1 MLNWQENIDLAHLNT
16 FGVPASARYFVRAE
30 SADAAIK
37 SYRYAMQQKLP
48 VLVLGGGSNVLFTQD
63 FAGLVILMAE
73 RGITYSEKSDHVLV
87 TAAAG
92 EPWHELVLH
101 TLQQGLC
108 GLENLSLIPGT
119 VGAAP
124 VQNIGAYGVELKD
137 AFAEL
142 QAWDSQTDRVIGFAL
157 NDCAFGYRD
166 SIFKRQPGRYLIL
179 NVTFKLSRNALPRVE
194 YGDIRS
200 ELESHGVTTPNAA
213 QVSTAVIAIRSRKLP
228 DPTLIGNAGSFF
240 KNPIVTA
247 VDGQAILEQ
256 HPKASHWV
264 LADDQMKFA
273 AAWFI
278 DQCGW
283 KGRQVGNAGVY
294 EKQALVLVNCGGAV
308 GAEIRDLSQAIQADV
323 LSRFGVALEAEP
335 LIL

>member
-16 FGVPASARYFVRAE
+16 FGVPAAARYFVRAD
-30 SADAAIK
+30 SADVAIE
-37 SYRYAMQQKLP
+37 SYRHAVQQNLP

-73 RGITYSEKSDHVLV
+73 RGITYQEKNDQVWV

-92 EPWHELVLH
+92 ELWHNLVLQ

-124 VQNIGAYGVELKD
+124 VQNIGAYGVEIKD
-137 AFAEL
+137 VFAEL
-142 QAWDSQTDRVIGFAL
+142 QAWDSQTDRVISFAL
-157 NDCAFGYRD
+157 NDCAFAYRD
-166 SIFKRQPGRYLIL
+166 SLFKRQPGRYLIL
-179 NVTFKLSRNALPRVE
+179 NVTFKLSRHALPRVE

-200 ELESHGVTTPNAA
+200 ELEAQGITSANAA
-213 QVSTAVIAIRSRKLP
+213 QVSAAVIAIRTRKLP
-228 DPTLIGNAGSFF
+228 DPALIGNAGSFF

-247 VDGQAILEQ
+247 VEGGAILEQ
-256 HPKASHWV
+256 HPKAPYWV
-264 LADDQMKFA
+264 LPDGQMKFA

-283 KGRQVGNAGVY
+283 KGRRMGNAGVY
-294 EKQALVLVNCGGAV
+294 EKQALVLVNAGGAV
-308 GAEIRDLSQAIQADV
+308 GSEIRALSQAIQADV

>member
-30 SADAAIK
+30 SADAAID
-37 SYRYAMQQKLP
+37 SYRHALQQKLP

-73 RGITYSEKSDHVLV
+73 RGVSYCEKSDHVLV

-92 EPWHELVLH
+92 EPWHDFVLQ

-124 VQNIGAYGVELKD
+124 VQNIGAYGVEVKD
-137 AFAEL
+137 VFAEL
-142 QAWDSQTDRVIGFAL
+142 QAWDSQTDRVISFAL

-166 SIFKRQPGRYLIL
+166 SVFKRQLGRYLIL
-179 NVTFKLSRNALPRVE
+179 NVTFQLSRNALPRVE

-200 ELESHGVTTPNAA
+200 ELDAQGITTPSAA
-213 QVSTAVIAIRSRKLP
+213 QVSAAVIAIRSRKLP
-228 DPTLIGNAGSFF
+228 DPALIGNAGSFF
-240 KNPIVTA
+240 KNPIVTTIE
-247 VDGQAILEQ
+247 GQAILEL
-256 HPKASHWV
+256 HPKAPHWQ
-264 LADDQMKFA
+264 LPDGQIKFA

-278 DQCGW
+278 DQSGW
-283 KGRQVGNAGVY
+283 KGRRVGKAGVY
-294 EKQALVLVNCGGAV
+294 EKQALVLINAGGAEGSEV
-308 GAEIRDLSQAIQADV
+308 QALSQAIQAEV
-323 LSRFGVALEAEP
+323 LHHFGVALEAEP